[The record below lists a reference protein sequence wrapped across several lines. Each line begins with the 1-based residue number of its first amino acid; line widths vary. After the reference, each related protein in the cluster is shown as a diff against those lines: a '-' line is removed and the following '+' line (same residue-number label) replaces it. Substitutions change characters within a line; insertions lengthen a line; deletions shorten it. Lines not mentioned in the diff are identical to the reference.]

1 MDERLRQ
8 TVRERADHRCE
19 YCCLP
24 QDAEPFFAYHVEHIV
39 ARQHGGSNDDG
50 NLALACYHCN
60 AHKGPN
66 LSGLDPE
73 SGALVRLF
81 NPRLDKW
88 EEHFERNGVL
98 ICRTNRGRPSDGRP
112 IENERRGSATTS
124 RTIAFYEMEKHGKAL
139 GPFSTKERMK
149 MRSLAGSPTWLSFS
163 RSLCRRWRDEPQAYI
178 LARAC

>member
-1 MDERLRQ
+1 MDEELRQ
-8 TVRERADHRCE
+8 TVRERAHHRCE

-24 QDAEPFFAYHVEHIV
+24 QDAEPFFANHVEHIV
-39 ARQHGGSNDDG
+39 ARQHGGSDDNE

-98 ICRTNRGRPSDGRP
+98 IVGRTAVGR
-112 IENERRGSATTS
+112 ATVG
-124 RTIAFYEMEKHGKAL
+124 H
-139 GPFSTKERMK
+139 
-149 MRSLAGSPTWLSFS
+149 
-163 RSLCRRWRDEPQAYI
+163 
-178 LARAC
+178 

>member
-1 MDERLRQ
+1 MDEQLRQ
-8 TVRERADHRCE
+8 TVRKRADYRCE

-39 ARQHGGSNDDG
+39 ARQHGGSDDNE

-98 ICRTNRGRPSDGRP
+98 IVGRTAAVGRATVGLLKMNAADRRRLR
-112 IENERRGSATTS
+112 ER
-124 RTIAFYEMEKHGKAL
+124 
-139 GPFSTKERMK
+139 
-149 MRSLAGSPTWLSFS
+149 
-163 RSLCRRWRDEPQAYI
+163 
-178 LARAC
+178 

>member
-1 MDERLRQ
+1 MDEQLRQ

-24 QDAEPFFAYHVEHIV
+24 QDANHSSPIT
-39 ARQHGGSNDDG
+39 SNTSSLASMAEVTTTK

-81 NPRLDKW
+81 HPRQDQW
-88 EEHFERNGVL
+88 DERFERNGVL
-98 ICRTNRGRPSDGRP
+98 IVGRSAIGRATVGLLKMNAAPCRPR
-112 IENERRGSATTS
+112 
-124 RTIAFYEMEKHGKAL
+124 
-139 GPFSTKERMK
+139 
-149 MRSLAGSPTWLSFS
+149 
-163 RSLCRRWRDEPQAYI
+163 
-178 LARAC
+178 

>member
-24 QDAEPFFAYHVEHIV
+24 QNAEPFFAYHVEHIV
-39 ARQHGGSNDDG
+39 ARQHGGRDNSE

-81 NPRLDKW
+81 HPRQDPW
-88 EEHFERNGVL
+88 DEHFERNGVL
-98 ICRTNRGRPSDGRP
+98 IVGRSTVGRATVGLLKMNADVFGEGGVAAWITAKLGRLVP
-112 IENERRGSATTS
+112 RWANERFLRQGAI
-124 RTIAFYEMEKHGKAL
+124 RFVRKI
-139 GPFSTKERMK
+139 
-149 MRSLAGSPTWLSFS
+149 
-163 RSLCRRWRDEPQAYI
+163 
-178 LARAC
+178 

>member
-8 TVRERADHRCE
+8 TVRERAGYRCE

-39 ARQHGGSNDDG
+39 ARQHGGGDDSG

-81 NPRLDKW
+81 HPRQDQW
-88 EEHFERNGVL
+88 DEHFERNGVL
-98 ICRTNRGRPSDGRP
+98 FVGRTAVGRATVGFLFAVFDALVLAVTPNRGRCDDG
-112 IENERRGSATTS
+112 EDAQGVTELLT
-124 RTIAFYEMEKHGKAL
+124 
-139 GPFSTKERMK
+139 
-149 MRSLAGSPTWLSFS
+149 
-163 RSLCRRWRDEPQAYI
+163 
-178 LARAC
+178 